1 MEKRK
6 FNVMDV
12 LGEQLAGVADTMLE
26 ISIDDIRD
34 NPRNFYPTPDP
45 QALRALADSIRAN
58 GLLEPPTVVP
68 AGDGTYRLIS
78 GHSRLA
84 AIRSMWEDGTE
95 EDWAR
100 FSKILCRV
108 LPPMSDGQ
116 EQAAVIEANRQRAKS
131 NALLADEAEKLTE
144 AYIKRREAGEQLPG
158 RIRDYVAEALQVK
171 ATKVANLSAIKNG
184 LKVPGIVERWKH
196 NEIPEA
202 AALEIAR
209 MDIEEQYRLL
219 DWTIESESHY
229 YSIRD
234 VKMFHI
240 FWTMFP
246 HNCPESSGLCPNAG
260 PMYDRFYTYGALNNC
275 TGCCRSCNKKDTCK
289 TVCQYFKPETQPE
302 TQPEP
307 EPEVKRNPAVDDPR
321 LDWHNMVPIFCK
333 RVKALRVSTGMSKK
347 EFAESINEYPN
358 TYSAYENNSICGADK
373 VPKLALCLGTTTD
386 YLYGLTDELTPPT
399 LPEGQLMIAGWMP
412 GSTNPAEP
420 GEFAAYVD
428 LGDGK
433 LLKRFFDW
441 DGQHWMMPGGIEAQA
456 PVVWWMRLPPV
467 PAAGKG
473 AHT

>member
-1 MEKRK
+1 MAGKNFDISK
-6 FNVMDV
+6 FAVGIRPV
-12 LGEQLAGVADTMLE
+12 RSESDTMME
-26 ISIDDIRD
+26 IPVDDIRD

-45 QALRALADSIRAN
+45 QALRALMDSIRAN

-78 GHSRLA
+78 GHSRMA
-84 AIRSMWEDGTE
+84 AIKALRKTE
-95 EDWAR
+95 TPDQWATV
-100 FSKILCRV
+100 LCRV
-108 LPPMSDGQ
+108 LLPMSEGQ
-116 EQAAVIEANRQRAKS
+116 EQAAVIEANRQRVKS
-131 NALLADEAEKLTE
+131 NALLADEAEKLTA

-158 RIRDYVAEALQVK
+158 RIRDHVAAVLQVN
-171 ATKVANLSAIKNG
+171 ATKLANLAVIKKG
-184 LKVPGIVERWKH
+184 LKVPGMVRKWEAGD
-196 NEIPEA
+196 IPEA
-202 AALEIAR
+202 VALEIAR

-219 DWTIESESHY
+219 DWTIESKSHY

-234 VKMFHI
+234 VKMFHT

-246 HNCPESSGLCPNAG
+246 HNCPESSGLCPNAR

-275 TGCCRSCNKKDTCK
+275 TGCCRSCNKRDTCK

-302 TQPEP
+302 P
-307 EPEVKRNPAVDDPR
+307 EPEVKRNPAVTDPR
-321 LDWHNMVPIFCK
+321 LDYKVMVPTFCQ
-333 RVKALRVSTGMSKK
+333 RVKELRERTGMSRK
-347 EFAESINEYPN
+347 EFAQSIDEFPG
-358 TYSAYENNSICGADK
+358 TYSACENKSMCGSEKIA
-373 VPKLALCLGTTTD
+373 KLALCFGVSTD
-386 YLYGLTDELTPPT
+386 YLYGLTDALTPPT

-433 LLKRFFDW
+433 LVKRFFDW

-473 AHT
+473 AET

>member
-12 LGEQLAGVADTMLE
+12 LGEQLAGVSDTMME
-26 ISIDDIRD
+26 IPVDDIRD
-34 NPRNFYPTPDP
+34 NPRNFYPTPDT
-45 QALRALADSIRAN
+45 QALRALMESIRAN
-58 GLLEPPTVVP
+58 GMLEPPTVVP

-84 AIRSMWEDGTE
+84 AIKALRETE
-95 EDWAR
+95 TPGQWATV
-100 FSKILCRV
+100 LCRV
-108 LPPMSDGQ
+108 LPSMSEGQ
-116 EQAAVIEANRQRAKS
+116 EQAAVIEANRQRVKS
-131 NALLADEAEKLTE
+131 NALLADEAERLTE

-158 RIRDYVAEALQVK
+158 RIRDHVAEALQVK
-171 ATKVANLSAIKNG
+171 ATKIANLSAIKNG
-184 LKVPGIVERWKH
+184 LKVPGIVRKWEAGD
-196 NEIPEA
+196 IPEA

-219 DWTIESESHY
+219 DWTIEGKSH

-234 VKMFHI
+234 VKMFHTL
-240 FWTMFP
+240 WTMFP
-246 HNCPESSGLCPNAG
+246 HNCPESSGLCLNAG

-275 TGCCRSCNKKDTCK
+275 AGCCRWCNKRDTCK
-289 TVCQYFKPETQPE
+289 TVCKYCKPE

-307 EPEVKRNPAVDDPR
+307 EPEKPPLNPAAKDPR
-321 LDWHNMVPIFCK
+321 LDYKVMVPTFCQ
-333 RVKALRVSTGMSKK
+333 RVKELRIQTGMTRK
-347 EFAESINEYPN
+347 EFAQSIDEFPG
-358 TYSAYENNSICGADK
+358 TYSACENNSMCGSEKIA
-373 VPKLALCLGTTTD
+373 KLALCFGVSTD

-399 LPEGQLMIAGWMP
+399 PPEGQLMIAGWMS

-433 LLKRFFDW
+433 LVKRFFDW
-441 DGQHWMMPGGIEAQA
+441 DGQHWMMRGGIEAQA

-467 PAAGKG
+467 PVAEKG
-473 AHT
+473 ADT

>member
-1 MEKRK
+1 MAGKNFDISK
-6 FNVMDV
+6 FAATLKPVS
-12 LGEQLAGVADTMLE
+12 ESDTMME
-26 ISIDDIRD
+26 IPVDDIRD

-95 EDWAR
+95 EDLAR

-108 LPPMSDGQ
+108 LPPMSEGQ
-116 EQAAVIEANRQRAKS
+116 EQAAVIEANRQRVKS
-131 NALLADEAEKLTE
+131 NALLADEAEKLTA
-144 AYIKRREAGEQLPG
+144 AYIKRREAGEELPG
-158 RIRDYVAEALQVK
+158 RIRDRVAEALK
-171 ATKVANLSAIKNG
+171 INATKVANLSAIKNG
-184 LKVPGIVERWKH
+184 LKVPGLVERWKRD
-196 NEIPEA
+196 EIPEA
-202 AALEIAR
+202 AALQIAR
-209 MDIEEQYRLL
+209 MDIDEQYRLL
-219 DWTIESESHY
+219 DWIIDKRRSCTINEVRKFSTCYTVTRRKCEHTG
-229 YSIRD
+229 R
-234 VKMFHI
+234 M
-240 FWTMFP
+240 
-246 HNCPESSGLCPNAG
+246 CENAER
-260 PMYDRFYTYGALNNC
+260 MYDHDYRYGEWPGSNC
-275 TGCCRSCNKKDTCK
+275 CLHCLDRDTCPAA
-289 TVCQYFKPETQPE
+289 CQYVEKKPVEQPE
-302 TQPEP
+302 KPP
-307 EPEVKRNPAVDDPR
+307 LNPAVKDPR
-321 LDWHNMVPIFCK
+321 LDYKVMVPTFCQ
-333 RVKALRVSTGMSKK
+333 RVRALREQTGMSKK

-399 LPEGQLMIAGWMP
+399 LPEGQLMISGWMP
-412 GSTNPAEP
+412 GSTTPAEP
-420 GEFAAYVD
+420 GEFATYVD

-456 PVVWWMRLPPV
+456 PVAWWMRLPPV

-473 AHT
+473 DGND

>member
-1 MEKRK
+1 MAGKNFDISK
-6 FNVMDV
+6 FAATIKPVSDS
-12 LGEQLAGVADTMLE
+12 DTMRE

-34 NPRNFYPTPDP
+34 NPRNFYPTPDS
-45 QALRALADSIRAN
+45 QALRALMDSIRAN

-84 AIRSMWEDGTE
+84 AIKALRETE
-95 EDWAR
+95 TPDQWATV
-100 FSKILCRV
+100 LCRV
-108 LPPMSDGQ
+108 LPPMSEGQ
-116 EQAAVIEANRQRAKS
+116 EQAAVIEANRQRVKS
-131 NALLADEAEKLTE
+131 NALLADEAEKLTA
-144 AYIKRREAGEQLPG
+144 AYIKRREAGEELPG
-158 RIRDYVAEALQVK
+158 RIRDHVAAVLQVN
-171 ATKVANLSAIKNG
+171 ATKLANLAVIKKG
-184 LKVPGIVERWKH
+184 LKVPGMVRKWEAGD
-196 NEIPEA
+196 IPEA
-202 AALEIAR
+202 VALEIAR

-234 VKMFHI
+234 VKMFHTI
-240 FWTMFP
+240 WIMFP
-246 HNCPESSGLCPNAG
+246 HNCPESSGMCPNAG

-275 TGCCRSCNKKDTCK
+275 ARCCRSCNKRDTCK
-289 TVCQYFKPETQPE
+289 TVCQYFKPETQA
-302 TQPEP
+302 EP

-386 YLYGLTDELTPPT
+386 YLYGLTDDPTPPA

-412 GSTNPAEP
+412 GSTTPAEP

-441 DGQHWMMPGGIEAQA
+441 DGQHWMMSGGIEAQA

-473 AHT
+473 ADT

>member
-1 MEKRK
+1 MAGKNFDISK
-6 FNVMDV
+6 FAATIKPVSDS
-12 LGEQLAGVADTMLE
+12 DTMRE

-34 NPRNFYPTPDP
+34 NPRNFYPTPDS
-45 QALRALADSIRAN
+45 QALRALMDSIRAN

-68 AGDGTYRLIS
+68 AGAGTYRLIS
-78 GHSRLA
+78 GHSRMA
-84 AIRSMWEDGTE
+84 AIKALRETE
-95 EDWAR
+95 TPDQWATV
-100 FSKILCRV
+100 LCRV
-108 LPPMSDGQ
+108 LPPMSEGQ
-116 EQAAVIEANRQRAKS
+116 EQAAVIEANRQRVKS
-131 NALLADEAEKLTE
+131 NALLADEAEKLTA
-144 AYIKRREAGEQLPG
+144 AYIKRREAGEELPG
-158 RIRDYVAEALQVK
+158 RIRDHVAAVLQVN
-171 ATKVANLSAIKNG
+171 ATKLANLAVIKKG
-184 LKVPGIVERWKH
+184 LKVPGIVRKWEAGD
-196 NEIPEA
+196 IPEA
-202 AALEIAR
+202 VALEIAR

-234 VKMFHI
+234 VKMFHT

-275 TGCCRSCNKKDTCK
+275 TWCCRSCNKRDTCK

-307 EPEVKRNPAVDDPR
+307 EPEAPAVNPAVKDPR
-321 LDWHNMVPIFCK
+321 LDYKVMVPTFCQ
-333 RVKALRVSTGMSKK
+333 RVKELRIQTGMSRK
-347 EFAESINEYPN
+347 EFAQSIDEFPG
-358 TYSAYENNSICGADK
+358 TYSACENASMCGSEKIA
-373 VPKLALCLGTTTD
+373 KLALCFGVSTD
-386 YLYGLTDELTPPT
+386 YLYGLTDDLTPPT

-467 PAAGKG
+467 PSDKKG
-473 AHT
+473 ADT

>member
-1 MEKRK
+1 MAGKNFDISK
-6 FNVMDV
+6 FAATLKPVS
-12 LGEQLAGVADTMLE
+12 ESDTMLE

-45 QALRALADSIRAN
+45 QTLRALADSIRAN

-84 AIRSMWEDGTE
+84 AIKALRETE
-95 EDWAR
+95 TPDQWATV
-100 FSKILCRV
+100 LCRV
-108 LPPMSDGQ
+108 LPPMSEGQ
-116 EQAAVIEANRQRAKS
+116 EQTAVIEANRQRVKS
-131 NALLADEAEKLTE
+131 NALLADEAEKLTA
-144 AYIKRREAGEQLPG
+144 AYIKRREAGEELPG
-158 RIRDYVAEALQVK
+158 RIRDHVAAVLQVN
-171 ATKVANLSAIKNG
+171 ATKLANLAVIKKG
-184 LKVPGIVERWKH
+184 LKVPGMVRKWEAGD
-196 NEIPEA
+196 IPEA
-202 AALEIAR
+202 VALEIAR

-234 VKMFHI
+234 VKMFHT

-275 TGCCRSCNKKDTCK
+275 TGCCRSCNKRDTCK
-289 TVCQYFKPETQPE
+289 TVCQYFKPE

-420 GEFAAYVD
+420 GEFAAYVN

-473 AHT
+473 ADT

>member
-12 LGEQLAGVADTMLE
+12 LGEQLAGVANTMME
-26 ISIDDIRD
+26 IPVDNIRD

-45 QALRALADSIRAN
+45 QALRALMDSIRAN

-78 GHSRLA
+78 GHSRMA
-84 AIRSMWEDGTE
+84 AIKALRETE
-95 EDWAR
+95 TPDQWATV
-100 FSKILCRV
+100 LCRV
-108 LPPMSDGQ
+108 LPPMSEGQ
-116 EQAAVIEANRQRAKS
+116 EQAAVIEANRQRVKS
-131 NALLADEAEKLTE
+131 NALLADEAERLTE

-202 AALEIAR
+202 AALLIAR
-209 MDIEEQYRLL
+209 MDLDEQYRLL
-219 DWTIESESHY
+219 DWMIDKNRS
-229 YSIRD
+229 YSINEVR
-234 VKMFHI
+234 KFSTYY
-240 FWTMFP
+240 TMA
-246 HNCPESSGLCPNAG
+246 HRKCEHTGRMCKNAER
-260 PMYDRFYTYGALNNC
+260 MYDHDYRYGEWHGSNCCLNCLN
-275 TGCCRSCNKKDTCK
+275 RDTCPAA
-289 TVCQYFKPETQPE
+289 CQYVEKKPVEQPE
-302 TQPEP
+302 APA
-307 EPEVKRNPAVDDPR
+307 VNPAAKDPR
-321 LDWHNMVPIFCK
+321 LDYKVMVPTFCQ
-333 RVKALRVSTGMSKK
+333 RVRALRIQTGMTRK
-347 EFAESINEYPN
+347 EFAQSIDEFPG
-358 TYSAYENNSICGADK
+358 TYSACENNSMCGSEKIA
-373 VPKLALCLGTTTD
+373 KLALCFGVSTD
-386 YLYGLTDELTPPT
+386 YLYGLTDDLTPPT

-420 GEFAAYVD
+420 GEFAAYVN

-473 AHT
+473 VEK

>member
-26 ISIDDIRD
+26 IPIDDIRD

-100 FSKILCRV
+100 FAKILCRV
-108 LPPMSDGQ
+108 LPPMSEGQ
-116 EQAAVIEANRQRAKS
+116 EQAAVIEANRQRVKS
-131 NALLADEAEKLTE
+131 NALLAEEAARLTE

-184 LKVPGIVERWKH
+184 LKVPGLVDRWKRD
-196 NEIPEA
+196 EIPEA
-202 AALEIAR
+202 AALQIAR

-234 VKMFHI
+234 VKMFHT

-275 TGCCRSCNKKDTCK
+275 TGCCRSCNKRDTCK
-289 TVCQYFKPETQPE
+289 TVCQYFKPETQA
-302 TQPEP
+302 EP

-321 LDWHNMVPIFCK
+321 LDWHNMVPIFCQ
-333 RVKALRVSTGMSKK
+333 RVKELRIQTGMTRK
-347 EFAESINEYPN
+347 EFAQSIDEFPG
-358 TYSAYENNSICGADK
+358 TYSACENNSMCGSEKIA
-373 VPKLALCLGTTTD
+373 KLALCFGVSTD

-412 GSTNPAEP
+412 SSTTPAEP
-420 GEFAAYVD
+420 GEFAVCVD
-428 LGDGK
+428 LGGGK
-433 LLKRFFDW
+433 LLRRFFDW
-441 DGQHWMMPGGIEAQA
+441 DGQRWMRPGGIEAQA
-456 PVVWWMRLPPV
+456 PVAWWMRLPPV

-473 AHT
+473 ADK

>member
-12 LGEQLAGVADTMLE
+12 LGEQLAGVADTMME
-26 ISIDDIRD
+26 IPVDDIRD

-45 QALRALADSIRAN
+45 QTLRALADSIRAN

-84 AIRSMWEDGTE
+84 AIRSMWEDVTE
-95 EDWAR
+95 PDWTR

-108 LPPMSDGQ
+108 LPPMSEGQ
-116 EQAAVIEANRQRAKS
+116 EQAAVIEANRQRVKS
-131 NALLADEAEKLTE
+131 NALLADEAERLTE

-184 LKVPGIVERWKH
+184 LKVPGIVERWKR

-219 DWTIESESHY
+219 DWTIENESHY

-234 VKMFHI
+234 VKMFHTI
-240 FWTMFP
+240 WTMFP
-246 HNCPESSGLCPNAG
+246 HNCPESSGMCPNAG

-275 TGCCRSCNKKDTCK
+275 AGCCRSCNKRDTCK

-302 TQPEP
+302 P
-307 EPEVKRNPAVDDPR
+307 EPEVKRNPAVADPR
-321 LDWHNMVPIFCK
+321 LDYKVMVPTFCQ
-333 RVKALRVSTGMSKK
+333 RVKELRIQTGMTRK
-347 EFAESINEYPN
+347 EFAQSIDEFPG
-358 TYSAYENNSICGADK
+358 TYSACENSSMCGSEKIA
-373 VPKLALCLGTTTD
+373 KLALCFGVSTD
-386 YLYGLTDELTPPT
+386 YLYGLTDDPTP
-399 LPEGQLMIAGWMP
+399 
-412 GSTNPAEP
+412 S
-420 GEFAAYVD
+420 
-428 LGDGK
+428 
-433 LLKRFFDW
+433 
-441 DGQHWMMPGGIEAQA
+441 AQ
-456 PVVWWMRLPPV
+456 
-467 PAAGKG
+467 KG
-473 AHT
+473 ADT

>member
-1 MEKRK
+1 MAGKNFDISK
-6 FNVMDV
+6 FAATIKPVSDS
-12 LGEQLAGVADTMLE
+12 DTMRE

-34 NPRNFYPTPDP
+34 NPRNFYPTPDS
-45 QALRALADSIRAN
+45 QALRALMDSIRAN

-68 AGDGTYRLIS
+68 AGAGTYRLIS
-78 GHSRLA
+78 GHSRMA
-84 AIRSMWEDGTE
+84 AIKALRETE
-95 EDWAR
+95 TPDQWATV
-100 FSKILCRV
+100 LCRV
-108 LPPMSDGQ
+108 LPPMSEGQ
-116 EQAAVIEANRQRAKS
+116 EQAAVIEANRQRVKS
-131 NALLADEAEKLTE
+131 NALLADEAEKLTA
-144 AYIKRREAGEQLPG
+144 AYIKRREAGEELPG
-158 RIRDYVAEALQVK
+158 RIRDHVAAVLQVN
-171 ATKVANLSAIKNG
+171 ATKLANLAVIKKG
-184 LKVPGIVERWKH
+184 LKVPGMVRKWEAGD
-196 NEIPEA
+196 IPEA
-202 AALEIAR
+202 VALEIAR

-234 VKMFHI
+234 VKMFHTI
-240 FWTMFP
+240 WIMFP
-246 HNCPESSGLCPNAG
+246 HNCPESSGMCPNAG

-275 TGCCRSCNKKDTCK
+275 AGCCRSCNKRDTCK
-289 TVCQYFKPETQPE
+289 TVCQYFKPETQA
-302 TQPEP
+302 EP

-386 YLYGLTDELTPPT
+386 YLYGLTDDPTPPA

-412 GSTNPAEP
+412 GSTTPAEP

-441 DGQHWMMPGGIEAQA
+441 DGQHWMMSGGIEAQA

-473 AHT
+473 ADT

>member
-1 MEKRK
+1 MAGKNFDISK
-6 FNVMDV
+6 FAATLKPVSDS
-12 LGEQLAGVADTMLE
+12 DTMRE

-45 QALRALADSIRAN
+45 QELRSLADSIRAN

-108 LPPMSDGQ
+108 LPPMSEGQ
-116 EQAAVIEANRQRAKS
+116 EQAAVIEANRQRVKS
-131 NALLADEAEKLTE
+131 NALLADEAEKLTA

-202 AALEIAR
+202 AALLIAR
-209 MDIEEQYRLL
+209 MDIDEQYRLL
-219 DWTIESESHY
+219 DWMIDKGRSYTINEVRKFDICYRSANKCYKTGKPCENIERIYDH
-229 YSIRD
+229 D
-234 VKMFHI
+234 LHHGE
-240 FWTMFP
+240 W
-246 HNCPESSGLCPNAG
+246 SGA
-260 PMYDRFYTYGALNNC
+260 
-275 TGCCRSCNKKDTCK
+275 GCCKNCLKKDTCPAACK
-289 TVCQYFKPETQPE
+289 YVERAPAQ
-302 TQPEP
+302 EP
-307 EPEVKRNPAVDDPR
+307 EMPPMNPAVKDPR
-321 LDWHNMVPIFCK
+321 LDWRTMTPQFCG
-333 RVKALRVSTGMSKK
+333 RVKELREKTGLGKK
-347 EFAESINEYPN
+347 EFAQSIGEYPA
-358 TYSAYENNSICGADK
+358 TYSAWENNSMPGCDR
-373 VPKLALCLGTTTD
+373 VPKLALCFGVTTD
-386 YLYGLTDELTPPT
+386 YLFGLTDDLTPQT

-441 DGQHWMMPGGIEAQA
+441 DGQHWMMPGGIEAQV

-473 AHT
+473 AEK

>member
-12 LGEQLAGVADTMLE
+12 LGEQLAGVADTMME
-26 ISIDDIRD
+26 IPVDDIRD

-45 QALRALADSIRAN
+45 QELRSLADSIRAN

-108 LPPMSDGQ
+108 LPPMSEGQ
-116 EQAAVIEANRQRAKS
+116 EQAAVIEANRQRVKS
-131 NALLADEAEKLTE
+131 NALLADEAEKLTA

-158 RIRDYVAEALQVK
+158 RIRDHVAAVLQVN
-171 ATKVANLSAIKNG
+171 ATKLANLAVIKKG
-184 LKVPGIVERWKH
+184 LKVPGIVRKWEAGDL
-196 NEIPEA
+196 PEA
-202 AALEIAR
+202 VALEIAR
-209 MDIEEQYRLL
+209 MDIDEQYRLL
-219 DWTIESESHY
+219 DWTIEKY
-229 YSIRD
+229 RPYSINEVR
-234 VKMFHI
+234 KFSTCY
-240 FWTMFP
+240 TM
-246 HNCPESSGLCPNAG
+246 A
-260 PMYDRFYTYGALNNC
+260 
-275 TGCCRSCNKKDTCK
+275 CRSCEHTGRMCENAERMYDHDYRYGEWKGSNCCLHCLDRDTCPAACK
-289 TVCQYFKPETQPE
+289 YVEKKPVE
-302 TQPEP
+302 EP
-307 EPEVKRNPAVDDPR
+307 EKPPLNPAAKDPR
-321 LDWHNMVPIFCK
+321 LDYKVMVPTFCQ
-333 RVKALRVSTGMSKK
+333 RVKELRIQTGMTRK
-347 EFAESINEYPN
+347 EFAQSIDEFPG
-358 TYSAYENNSICGADK
+358 TYSACENNSMCGSEKIA
-373 VPKLALCLGTTTD
+373 KLALCFGVSTD
-386 YLYGLTDELTPPT
+386 YLYGLTDEMTPPT

-473 AHT
+473 ADT

>member
-1 MEKRK
+1 MAGKNFDISK
-6 FNVMDV
+6 FAATLKPVS
-12 LGEQLAGVADTMLE
+12 ESDTMME
-26 ISIDDIRD
+26 IPVDDIRD

-95 EDWAR
+95 EDLAR

-108 LPPMSDGQ
+108 LPPMSEGQ
-116 EQAAVIEANRQRAKS
+116 EQAALIEANRQRVKS
-131 NALLADEAEKLTE
+131 NALLADEAEKLTA
-144 AYIKRREAGEQLPG
+144 AYIKRREAGEELPG
-158 RIRDYVAEALQVK
+158 RIRDRVAEALK
-171 ATKVANLSAIKNG
+171 INATKVANLSAIKNG
-184 LKVPGIVERWKH
+184 LKVPGLVERWKRD
-196 NEIPEA
+196 EIPEA
-202 AALEIAR
+202 AALQIAR
-209 MDIEEQYRLL
+209 MDIDEQYRLL
-219 DWTIESESHY
+219 DWIIDKRRSCTINEVRKFSTCYTVTRRKCEHTG
-229 YSIRD
+229 R
-234 VKMFHI
+234 M
-240 FWTMFP
+240 
-246 HNCPESSGLCPNAG
+246 CENAER
-260 PMYDRFYTYGALNNC
+260 MYDHDYRYGEWHGSNC
-275 TGCCRSCNKKDTCK
+275 CLHCLDRDTCPAA
-289 TVCQYFKPETQPE
+289 CQYVEKKPVEQPE
-302 TQPEP
+302 KPP
-307 EPEVKRNPAVDDPR
+307 LNPAVKDPR
-321 LDWHNMVPIFCK
+321 LDYKVMVPTFCQ
-333 RVKALRVSTGMSKK
+333 RVRALREQTGMSKK

-399 LPEGQLMIAGWMP
+399 LPEGQLMISGWMP
-412 GSTNPAEP
+412 GSTTPAEP
-420 GEFAAYVD
+420 GEFATYVD

-456 PVVWWMRLPPV
+456 PVAWWMRLPPV

-473 AHT
+473 DGND